1 MVTTYPKE
9 TFVPE
14 KVTYTIDVDGKL
26 LVIEHVPAR
35 VCLETGEQLFSAE
48 TAGITQW
55 ADRAK
60 KTTFLIAP
68 RRASRFV
75 VVMTGC
81 PFPTLRIAKRVER
94 ADACYFPCVK
104 QTFMDTV

>member
-14 KVTYTIDVDGKL
+14 KVTYTIDVNGKL

-48 TAGITQW
+48 T
-55 ADRAK
+55 
-60 KTTFLIAP
+60 
-68 RRASRFV
+68 
-75 VVMTGC
+75 
-81 PFPTLRIAKRVER
+81 VER
-94 ADACYFPCVK
+94 IQQLILNK
-104 QTFMDTV
+104 QKPTRVMEVPVFEFA

>member
-48 TAGITQW
+48 T
-55 ADRAK
+55 
-60 KTTFLIAP
+60 
-68 RRASRFV
+68 
-75 VVMTGC
+75 
-81 PFPTLRIAKRVER
+81 VER
-94 ADACYFPCVK
+94 IQQLILNK
-104 QTFMDTV
+104 QKPTRVMEVPVFEFA

>member
-14 KVTYTIDVDGKL
+14 KVTYTINIDGKL

-48 TAGITQW
+48 TAERIQE
-55 ADRAK
+55 
-60 KTTFLIAP
+60 LILNKQKP
-68 RRASRFV
+68 TR
-75 VVMTGC
+75 VMEV
-81 PFPTLRIAKRVER
+81 PVFEFA
-94 ADACYFPCVK
+94 
-104 QTFMDTV
+104 